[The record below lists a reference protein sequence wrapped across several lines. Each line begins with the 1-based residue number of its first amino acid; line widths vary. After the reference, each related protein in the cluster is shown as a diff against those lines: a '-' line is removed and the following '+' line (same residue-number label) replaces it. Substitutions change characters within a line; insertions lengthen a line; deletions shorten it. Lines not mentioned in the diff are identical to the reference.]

1 LQRVV
6 VLVLVTAIAIRA
18 GIAGADATPVGQLP
32 KHPTTTILAT
42 RGSLVAL
49 ALPRQRSA
57 SGLVWRLARPADP
70 RILRQVSE
78 ADLGPSVVIVFRAIG
93 RGSTR
98 VSFALTRGDTG
109 PSALRAT
116 TYSIRVK

>member
-1 LQRVV
+1 MQRVV

-18 GIAGADATPVGQLP
+18 GIAGADATPVGPLP

-57 SGLVWRLARPADP
+57 SGLVWSSRDP
-70 RILRQVSE
+70 
-78 ADLGPSVVIVFRAIG
+78 PT
-93 RGSTR
+93 RGSCGRSPKQTS
-98 VSFALTRGDTG
+98 V
-109 PSALRAT
+109 RA
-116 TYSIRVK
+116 S